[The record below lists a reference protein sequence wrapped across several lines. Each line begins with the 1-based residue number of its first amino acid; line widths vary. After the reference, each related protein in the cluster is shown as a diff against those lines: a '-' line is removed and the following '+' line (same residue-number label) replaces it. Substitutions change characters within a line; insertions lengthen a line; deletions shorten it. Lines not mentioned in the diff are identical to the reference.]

1 MNNFIIFLKSKLDLS
16 DFTLLKTGYNKLVI
30 FKCCTKYT
38 KCIYINFY
46 KENIEIKIDK
56 VFDFKGMNPRI
67 ERLMISK
74 KVFNDMD
81 KTLNY
86 IRQNMIV

>member
-46 KENIEIKIDK
+46 EENIEIKIDK

>member
-16 DFTLLKTGYNKLVI
+16 DFTLLKTGSNKLVI
-30 FKCCTKYT
+30 FKCFSKYT

-46 KENIEIKIDK
+46 EENIEIKIDK
-56 VFDFKGMNPRI
+56 VFDFNGLNPGI